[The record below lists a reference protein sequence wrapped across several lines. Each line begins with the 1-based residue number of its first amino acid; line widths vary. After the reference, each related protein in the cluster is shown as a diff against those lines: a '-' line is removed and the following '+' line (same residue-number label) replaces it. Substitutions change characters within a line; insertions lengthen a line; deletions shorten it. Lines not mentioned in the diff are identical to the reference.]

1 MFIVSFFGGLGSQM
15 EQYAFYK
22 ALKHHYPSVNI
33 KMDIFHLL
41 RACMHNGYELD
52 YVFGIQKEE
61 APLEQIQR
69 LADTV
74 PYGIKHRGMYSLLN
88 NIRRNVM
95 GVKDSWILAEDPSAY
110 FDEIFALNPL
120 KSYIF
125 VGNWTYRYWDDI
137 WEEIIND
144 FTFKQPLSGKN
155 IEVSE
160 MIKTTNSVSVHV
172 RRGDYLS
179 TGMPTLN
186 SEYYKKCFEIIE
198 NKIENP
204 VYYIF
209 SDDTEYVKQEFSYL
223 QNKVYVEGNTG
234 IHAYIDMQLMSMCK
248 HNIIANSTYS
258 RWAAFLNQNSGKIVI
273 SPKSHVE
280 TMKAPFGHPD
290 WIMVDN

>member
-61 APLEQIQR
+61 ATLEQIQK

-110 FDEIFALNPL
+110 FDEIFAMNPL

-125 VGNWTYRYWDDI
+125 VGNWSYRYWDDI

-160 MIKTTNSVSVHV
+160 T
-172 RRGDYLS
+172 
-179 TGMPTLN
+179 
-186 SEYYKKCFEIIE
+186 
-198 NKIENP
+198 
-204 VYYIF
+204 
-209 SDDTEYVKQEFSYL
+209 
-223 QNKVYVEGNTG
+223 
-234 IHAYIDMQLMSMCK
+234 
-248 HNIIANSTYS
+248 
-258 RWAAFLNQNSGKIVI
+258 
-273 SPKSHVE
+273 
-280 TMKAPFGHPD
+280 
-290 WIMVDN
+290 